1 MAALVPGVLL
11 KLLQHMNT
19 NVKVAGEHRSSLL
32 QVVGIVPALAGGGDH
47 LSPNH
52 GFYLKVS
59 DSSHATYVSLPDGQD
74 ELVMNDKIQLGQFI
88 HVDRLETASPVPI
101 IRGVRPIPGRHPCL
115 GTPEDLTATRSLNFL
130 NSDSPKDKPSKEMR
144 KPKSLK
150 LNETK
155 VEEAITKKK
164 SSSVSLSR
172 SNSLLSSVMEKKK
185 EPGVRSKSLNTRS
198 TPLSPKSCYSLPD
211 SFEKF
216 SNHVR
221 QQPKIKGSD
230 SKSLS
235 SSSASR
241 LGLIEKMGS
250 VLKVGSVVG
259 KKAGSVGNSI
269 GSFVSGIEFGQK
281 ALRRSWEGN
290 LESKGRESSASKG
303 AKLDAKHDNRSSS
316 VPRRKP
322 STEKLSSKEES
333 KIQVPARKSI
343 TNGALDDSDKM
354 NKPRTPVIKK
364 PSDVA
369 HNGIP
374 NNLVKVALNKRWTD
388 GSLSWT
394 SLPPSLTK
402 LGKEVF
408 KYRDSAQMAAIE
420 AMREASAAESLI
432 RCLSMYA
439 ELSSSAREDDPNPTV
454 EQFLNLYT
462 LMTRAGL
469 IADSLSSIMPPD
481 TDDDD
486 DVPPPSEDALKLSL
500 ERHKQASSWVQAALS
515 VDLSPFSVYHK
526 KQPGPASATLPMIV
540 LESPTKPA
548 TPSKALVA
556 GPTKARTP
564 KIVPPTV
571 PRRAQPALAPEWVR
585 GSGLDH
591 ASDLARALQAES
603 RDWFLGF
610 VERFLDSGADGSA
623 TSVAGMLSQL
633 KRVNDWLDEIGGPG
647 WADGGV
653 SAETVERLRKKIYE
667 YLLTHVESAAVALG
681 GGGGSGQS
689 SPSVRSVGAR
699 GGR

>member
-19 NVKVAGEHRSSLL
+19 DVKVAGEHRSSLL

-130 NSDSPKDKPSKEMR
+130 NSDSPKDRPSKETR
-144 KPKSLK
+144 KPNSLK

-172 SNSLLSSVMEKKK
+172 SNSLLLSVMEKKK

-216 SNHVR
+216 SNHVG

-290 LESKGRESSASKG
+290 VESKGRESSATRG

-322 STEKLSSKEES
+322 STTEKLSSRDES

-388 GSLSWT
+388 GSLSWS

-462 LMTRAGL
+462 LMTRARL

-481 TDDDD
+481 IDDDD
-486 DVPPPSEDALKLSL
+486 DAPPPSEDALKLSS
-500 ERHKQASSWVQAALS
+500 ERRKQASSWVHAALS

-526 KQPGPASATLPMIV
+526 KQPGPASVALPMIV

-548 TPSKALVA
+548 TPSKAVVA

-571 PRRAQPALAPEWVR
+571 PRRASLRQRPRPN
-585 GSGLDH
+585 GSAGW
-591 ASDLARALQAES
+591 ASPTRWTWRALS
-603 RDWFLGF
+603 RRSHATGS
-610 VERFLDSGADGSA
+610 SGSWSGSSTWA
-623 TSVAGMLSQL
+623 RT
-633 KRVNDWLDEIGGPG
+633 GPRCRSWG
-647 WADGGV
+647 CF
-653 SAETVERLRKKIYE
+653 
-667 YLLTHVESAAVALG
+667 H
-681 GGGGSGQS
+681 S
-689 SPSVRSVGAR
+689 SR
-699 GGR
+699 G